1 MGKNITPLGFELTP
15 YDTPKHPPK
24 IYVPTNIYQ
33 NLINRKII
41 KRSLYF
47 CVKFHINRD
56 IIYLLSAYQI
66 VEKIGDK
73 MMSYK
78 KLWKL
83 LIDRD
88 MSKKDL
94 AELADLS
101 QYTINKLNNS
111 GTVTTETLAKICI
124 ALNCDVGDI
133 CEVVAA

>member
-1 MGKNITPLGFELTP
+1 
-15 YDTPKHPPK
+15 
-24 IYVPTNIYQ
+24 
-33 NLINRKII
+33 
-41 KRSLYF
+41 
-47 CVKFHINRD
+47 
-56 IIYLLSAYQI
+56 
-66 VEKIGDK
+66 

-101 QYTINKLNNS
+101 QYTISKLNNS
-111 GTVTTETLAKICI
+111 GTVTTETLTKICI